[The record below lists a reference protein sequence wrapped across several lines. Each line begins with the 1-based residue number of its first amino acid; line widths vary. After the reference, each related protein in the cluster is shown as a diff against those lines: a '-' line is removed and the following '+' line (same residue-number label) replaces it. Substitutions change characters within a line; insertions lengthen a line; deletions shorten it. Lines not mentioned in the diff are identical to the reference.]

1 VYVIKNFTVSIPY
14 HVCKK
19 GLLTSMGIAK
29 RASAVKPS
37 PTLATAAK
45 AKAMKAQGIDVVD
58 FGVGEPDFDTPENV
72 KEAAKRAIQAGFTK
86 YTPASGTDE
95 LKEAVVE
102 KFKKDNG
109 LSYERS
115 QVLIS
120 CGAKHSLYN
129 IAEALFD
136 PGDEVII
143 PSPYWVSYPDQVILN
158 DATPIIVET
167 TEDERFKL
175 SAKKLENAVTH
186 KTKAVVLNSPSNPTG
201 LAYDKKT
208 LEEIAAV
215 AVKHKLYVISDEIY
229 EKLIYDGFQHFS
241 IASLGP
247 EIKDLTIVVNGV
259 SKSHAM
265 TGWRI
270 GYAAGPQD
278 VITAMANIQS
288 QSTSNPTSI
297 SQKAAVEALRGPQD
311 FIQVMNSEFDK
322 RRKYMVE
329 RLNRITGMS
338 CLMPVGAFYAFPRVF
353 PLFGKSVNGKLIRN
367 SSDLAAYLL
376 EEAKV
381 ALVSGDAFG
390 ADAYMRLSYAT
401 SMEIIVK
408 GLDRIER
415 AVNKL
420 A

>member
-1 VYVIKNFTVSIPY
+1 
-14 HVCKK
+14 
-19 GLLTSMGIAK
+19 MGIAK
-29 RASAVKPS
+29 RAMAIKPS
-37 PTLATAAK
+37 PTLATATK
-45 AKAMKAQGIDVVD
+45 AKAMKSQGIDVVD

-72 KEAAKRAIQAGFTK
+72 KQAGIKAIQSGFTK
-86 YTPASGTDE
+86 YTPAGGTDE

-109 LSYERS
+109 LQYEKS

-143 PSPYWVSYPDQVILN
+143 PSPYWVSYPDQVLLN
-158 DATPIIVET
+158 DAVPVIVET
-167 TEDERFKL
+167 TEEEGFKL
-175 SAKKLENAVTH
+175 SAKKLEKAITK
-186 KTKAVVLNSPSNPTG
+186 KTKALVLNSPSNPTG

-208 LEEIAAV
+208 LEEIAAI
-215 AVKHKLYVISDEIY
+215 AVRHEIYVISDEIY
-229 EKLIYDGFQHFS
+229 EKLLYDGFKHFS

-270 GYAAGPQD
+270 GYAAGPKD
-278 VITAMANIQS
+278 IITAMANIQS
-288 QSTSNPTSI
+288 QSTSNPASI

-311 FIQVMNSEFDK
+311 FIRTMNVEFDK
-322 RRKYMVE
+322 RRKYMVG
-329 RLNRITGMS
+329 RLNRIKGMS
-338 CLMPVGAFYAFPRVF
+338 CLMPVGAFYAFPKVSQ
-353 PLFGKSVNGKLIRN
+353 LYGKSVKGRRIAN
-367 SSDLAAYLL
+367 SSDLAAYFL

-390 ADAYMRLSYAT
+390 ADAYIRLSYAT
-401 SMEIIVK
+401 SMENITK
-408 GLDRIER
+408 GLDRIEQ
-415 AVNKL
+415 AAGKL

>member
-1 VYVIKNFTVSIPY
+1 
-14 HVCKK
+14 
-19 GLLTSMGIAK
+19 MRIAR
-29 RASAVKPS
+29 RAAAIKPS

-72 KEAAKRAIQAGFTK
+72 KQAGIKAIQSGFTK
-86 YTPASGTDE
+86 YTPAGGTDE

-109 LSYERS
+109 LRYEKS

-143 PSPYWVSYPDQVILN
+143 PSPYWVSYPDQVLLN
-158 DATPIIVET
+158 DAVPVIVET
-167 TEDERFKL
+167 TEGEGFKL
-175 SAKKLENAVTH
+175 SARKLEKAVTK
-186 KTKAVVLNSPSNPTG
+186 KTKALILNSPSNPTG

-208 LEEIAAV
+208 LEEIAAI
-215 AVKHKLYVISDEIY
+215 AVKNKIYVISDEIY
-229 EKLIYDGFQHFS
+229 EKLIYDGFKHLS
-241 IASLGP
+241 IASLGQ

-270 GYAAGPQD
+270 GYAAGPRD

-288 QSTSNPTSI
+288 QSTSNPASI

-311 FIQVMNSEFDK
+311 FIRTMNVEFDK
-322 RRKYMVE
+322 RRRYMVE
-329 RLNRITGMS
+329 RLNKMKGVS
-338 CLMPVGAFYAFPRVF
+338 CLMPLGAFYAFPRVSA
-353 PLFGKSVNGKLIRN
+353 LYGKSANGKRIAN

-376 EEAKV
+376 DETNV

-390 ADAYMRLSYAT
+390 ADEYIRLSYAT
-401 SMEIIVK
+401 SLENITK
-408 GLDRIER
+408 GLDRIEQ
-415 AVNKL
+415 AVGKL